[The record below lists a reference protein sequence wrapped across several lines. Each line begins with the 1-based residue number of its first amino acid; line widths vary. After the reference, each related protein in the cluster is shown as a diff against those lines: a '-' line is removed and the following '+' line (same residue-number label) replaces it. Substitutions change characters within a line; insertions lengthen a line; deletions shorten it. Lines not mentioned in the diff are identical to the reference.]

1 MPAVVE
7 EDSKDIITADCIRET
22 HRQTSSRKLLSS
34 KARSR
39 SADRLLDNDE
49 KKGRM
54 PPAKNFFKTLLRK
67 GEQIKYL

>member
-1 MPAVVE
+1 MPVLE
-7 EDSKDIITADCIRET
+7 EDSKDIITAAHCIRET

-49 KKGRM
+49 KKSRM

-67 GEQIKYL
+67 GVQIKYL

>member
-1 MPAVVE
+1 MPVLE
-7 EDSKDIITADCIRET
+7 EDSKDIITAAHCIRET
-22 HRQTSSRKLLSS
+22 HGQTSSSKKLLSS

-39 SADRLLDNDE
+39 SADRLLDNE
-49 KKGRM
+49 KRGRM

>member
-7 EDSKDIITADCIRET
+7 EDSKDIITGDCIRET

-39 SADRLLDNDE
+39 SADRLLDNE